1 MIKKDL
7 HIKNN
12 MKLFTFNKQT
22 ELELPFLESQIP
34 AGFPSPADDYM
45 ELSLDLNEKLI
56 RNPSSTFFAQITGS
70 SMVNAGINDGDL
82 VIVDKSLPV
91 KDNSVLV
98 CSIDGEFTLK
108 RFKKIDNETGYLMP
122 ENPDY
127 KPIKINKHN
136 NFMIWGVVTYTI
148 HKQF

>member
-1 MIKKDL
+1 MIIKELYKKSG
-7 HIKNN
+7 IK
-12 MKLFTFNKQT
+12 LYSICKQT
-22 ELELPFLESQIP
+22 KFELPFLESLIP

-70 SMVNAGINDGDL
+70 SMVNAGINDGDI

-91 KDNSVLV
+91 KNNSVLV

-108 RFKKIDNETGYLMP
+108 KFKKIDSNTGYLLP

-127 KPIKINKHN
+127 KPIKVDKHN

>member
-1 MIKKDL
+1 MI
-7 HIKNN
+7 IKELYRNN
-12 MKLFTFNKQT
+12 SVKIFAFNKQT
-22 ELELPFLESQIP
+22 MLELPFLECKIP

-70 SMVNAGINDGDL
+70 SMINAGIHDGDI
-82 VIVDKSLPV
+82 VIVDKSLQA
-91 KDNSVLV
+91 KDDSVLV

-108 RFKKIDNETGYLMP
+108 RFKKTDNETGYLMP

-127 KPIKINKHN
+127 KPIKITKHN

-148 HKQF
+148 HKCY